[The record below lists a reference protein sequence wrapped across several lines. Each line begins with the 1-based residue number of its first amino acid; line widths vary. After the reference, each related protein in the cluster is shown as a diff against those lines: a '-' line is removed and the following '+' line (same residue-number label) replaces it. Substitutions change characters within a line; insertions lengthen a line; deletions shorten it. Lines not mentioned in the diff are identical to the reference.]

1 MTIEF
6 WPRSVLRPRTQ
17 PKRIP
22 KKPKPRRPR
31 LPIRVGKAQQM
42 LSAAVILGD
51 HELASWVDAAVK
63 RSLVVGTPE
72 CLDALKKRLDRVMAP
87 FLTRLRQTPRLPCP
101 PRRHPLR
108 EPAASLRARFKSR
121 STVQGDYCS

>member
-6 WPRSVLRPRTQ
+6 WPRSALRPRTP

-31 LPIRVGKAQQM
+31 LPVGVGKAQQK
-42 LSAAVILGD
+42 LSAAIILGD

-63 RSLVVGTPE
+63 RGLVIGTPE
-72 CLDALKKRLDRVMAP
+72 CLDDLKKRLDRVMAP
-87 FLTRLRQTPRLPCP
+87 LPDATSAD
-101 PRRHPLR
+101 
-108 EPAASLRARFKSR
+108 AATALPTATTSAA
-121 STVQGDYCS
+121 

>member
-6 WPRSVLRPRTQ
+6 WPRSALRPRSP

-63 RSLVVGTPE
+63 RRLVVGTPE
-72 CLDALKKRLDRVMAP
+72 CLDDLKKRLDRVMAP
-87 FLTRLRQTPRLPCP
+87 LPDATPANAGPSSP
-101 PRRHPLR
+101 TTVTS
-108 EPAASLRARFKSR
+108 AA
-121 STVQGDYCS
+121 

>member
-6 WPRSVLRPRTQ
+6 WPRSALRPRTP

-63 RSLVVGTPE
+63 RGLVIGTPE
-72 CLDALKKRLDRVMAP
+72 CLDDLKKRLDRVMAP
-87 FLTRLRQTPRLPCP
+87 LPDATPADAATPLPTATP
-101 PRRHPLR
+101 S
-108 EPAASLRARFKSR
+108 AA
-121 STVQGDYCS
+121 

>member
-6 WPRSVLRPRTQ
+6 WPRSALRPRTP

-31 LPIRVGKAQQM
+31 LPVGVGKAHQK
-42 LSAAVILGD
+42 LSAAIILGD

-63 RSLVVGTPE
+63 RGLVVGTPE
-72 CLDALKKRLDRVMAP
+72 CLDDLKKRLDRVMVPLPDAAP
-87 FLTRLRQTPRLPCP
+87 ANAGPSSPTTVTS
-101 PRRHPLR
+101 
-108 EPAASLRARFKSR
+108 AA
-121 STVQGDYCS
+121 